1 MNITEETTE
10 LGSDAPLAAHDL
22 SGVSNADLLDAWQQ
36 DHEPAAMAALVDR
49 FSVMVLSVCRRRCR
63 SHADAED
70 AYQTTFLY
78 LARNSNKIR
87 HPERLAGWLH
97 RVAQRAAVA
106 VTQSCKRETETMAEP
121 IANTDDPLDRLTQ
134 RHEAIVLD
142 EELSEL
148 PEHYRAAIVMHLY
161 EGSTLESLAA
171 SLGTTVGS
179 VRGRLQRGKKL
190 LADRLRR
197 RGVVPVLAFA
207 SASALTVSTA
217 TAAQASEPLIDSLQ
231 RGDLPDSPVDPHLL
245 DSLLS
250 QGTRLMPSLFTTLVG
265 LIAGSAILGLM
276 MVSGLAGQ
284 PSDQPETITIPGHV
298 AQFGG
303 GGGGGGG
310 GGMGG
315 MGGGM
320 GFGAAVTTEPQDQPK
335 RKPLS
340 KKAADEKED
349 SKGFSA
355 GTRTMWAEQTV
366 VPDPVGEIAEDAIG
380 AMDQSFDFDL
390 TTTLDEL
397 PSQLE
402 SITGVPVI
410 LDDRGVAFAELKES
424 ETQIKLNASELPL
437 RTALRKMLR
446 PHGLRAT
453 VENDGVVITA
463 DTASLVHKGIGVS
476 RWINVDEA
484 AEKRVAEALT
494 RSQQVEFTD
503 TPLNEVLDSLSTE
516 SDLSMRIDRRALEE
530 IGLTEDVPV
539 TVKTAAVQ
547 LQSLLDIIL
556 RDLDLIYT
564 IQGET
569 LTITT
574 AEAAEGRLLT
584 RIYWLE
590 GTGVVP
596 GNFSAITTLIQTTIN
611 PDTWEALGGP
621 STMAPFQSTRPA
633 LLISTTYDVH
643 QQIETLLQTLRESHF
658 GPDPVLESV
667 EVPMPMSMQG
677 MGGMGGGMGG
687 GGMGGGGMF

>member
-10 LGSDAPLAAHDL
+10 PSSTTSPSSHDL
-22 SGVSNADLLDAWQQ
+22 GGVSNADLLDAWNQ
-36 DHEPAAMAALVDR
+36 DHEAAAMAALVDR
-49 FSVMVLSVCRRRCR
+49 YSVMVLSVCRRRCR
-63 SHADAED
+63 SHADADD

-78 LARNSNKIR
+78 LARNSSKIR

-106 VTQSCKRETETMAEP
+106 VTQSCKRETESMAEP
-121 IANTDDPLDRLTQ
+121 IATPDDPLDRLTQ

-161 EGSTLESLAA
+161 EGTTLESLAE

-207 SASALTVSTA
+207 AANALTVSTT
-217 TAAQASEPLIDSLQ
+217 TAAQASEPLIESLH

-250 QGTRLMPSLFTTLVG
+250 QGTRLMPSLFTTLAGV
-265 LIAGSAILGLM
+265 IAGSAILGLL
-276 MVSGLAGQ
+276 MVSGSAGQ
-284 PSDQPETITIPGHV
+284 PSEQPETIKIPSHV

-303 GGGGGGG
+303 GGMGGGG
-310 GGMGG
+310 
-315 MGGGM
+315 
-320 GFGAAVTTEPQDQPK
+320 AAITTEPHDQPK
-335 RKPLS
+335 RKPLD
-340 KKAADEKED
+340 KKAKDATKED
-349 SKGFSA
+349 SKGSTTGA
-355 GTRTMWAEQTV
+355 RMMWAEQTV
-366 VPDPVGEIAEDAIG
+366 VPDPVGAVAEHALQ
-380 AMDQSFDFDL
+380 AMDQSFEFNVEV
-390 TTTLDEL
+390 TLDDL
-397 PSQLE
+397 PTALE

-410 LDDRGVAFAELKES
+410 IDDRGVAFAELKEG
-424 ETQIKLNASELPL
+424 ETQVKLQASELPL

-476 RWINVDEA
+476 RWINLDEA
-484 AEKRVAEALT
+484 VEKKIATALHSPMQAT
-494 RSQQVEFTD
+494 FFD
-503 TPLNEVLDSLSTE
+503 TPLEEALQTISME
-516 SDLSMRIDRRALEE
+516 ADLPIRIDARALEE
-530 IGLTEDVPV
+530 IGLTVDFPV
-539 TVKTAAVQ
+539 DFVIKQVQ
-547 LQSLLDIIL
+547 LQSLLEIMLADF
-556 RDLDLIYT
+556 DLTYT

-569 LTITT
+569 LTVTT
-574 AEAAEGRLLT
+574 VEVAEERLLN

-596 GNFSAITTLIQTTIN
+596 GNFTTIINLIQTTIR

-667 EVPMPMSMQG
+667 EVPIPMSMQ
-677 MGGMGGGMGG
+677 GGMGG
-687 GGMGGGGMF
+687 GGMGGGGMFRAQNSMGGFQ

>member
-10 LGSDAPLAAHDL
+10 LGSDATLAAHDL
-22 SGVSNADLLDAWQQ
+22 SGVCNADLLDAWNQ

-49 FSVMVLSVCRRRCR
+49 YSVMVLSVCRRRCR

-70 AYQTTFLY
+70 AYQSTFLY

-161 EGSTLESLAA
+161 EGSTLESLAK
-171 SLGTTVGS
+171 SLGTTVGA

-207 SASALTVSTA
+207 AANALTVSTT
-217 TAAQASEPLIDSLQ
+217 TAAQASEPLIDSLH
-231 RGDLPDSPVDPHLL
+231 RGDLPDSAVDPHLL

-250 QGTRLMPSLFTTLVG
+250 QGTRLMPSLLTTLAS

-276 MVSGLAGQ
+276 MVSGSAGQ
-284 PSDQPETITIPGHV
+284 PSDQPETITFPGHV

-303 GGGGGGG
+303 GGG
-310 GGMGG
+310 MGG
-315 MGGGM
+315 MGGG
-320 GFGAAVTTEPQDQPK
+320 GAVITSEPQDQPK

-366 VPDPVGEIAEDAIG
+366 VPDPVGDVAEDAIG

-390 TTTLDEL
+390 ATTLDEL
-397 PSQLE
+397 PAQLE

-410 LDDRGVAFAELKES
+410 IDDRGVAFAELKES

-453 VENDGVVITA
+453 IENDGVVITA

-484 AEKRVAEALT
+484 AEKRVAEALA
-494 RSQQVEFTD
+494 RSLQVEFAD
-503 TPLNEVLDSLSTE
+503 TPLNEVLNSLSTD
-516 SDLSMRIDRRALEE
+516 SDLSRRIDRRALEE

-547 LQSLLDIIL
+547 LQSILDIIL
-556 RDLDLIYT
+556 RDLDLIFT

-574 AEAAEGRLLT
+574 HEAAEGQLLT

-596 GNFSAITTLIQTTIN
+596 GNFSAITTLIQTTID
-611 PDTWEALGGP
+611 PDTWEALGGA

-677 MGGMGGGMGG
+677 MGGMGGG
-687 GGMGGGGMF
+687 GMGGGGMF